1 MTREMTT
8 EEVKEDNKENKEE
21 EKMTRIGKKNPLLP
35 TVLWAQRRDRIFLT
49 FEIKKCD
56 SRSIQLEVRNPYPLE
71 AMEEEEGKGAA
82 LGYVGTSAVVFS
94 CESLDVCGEEEEE
107 KEGILMIDDCSM
119 ETVGEKLKR
128 QAFGG
133 EEEEEEEAS
142 PTSVVDG
149 QQRLRSLSLA
159 KDDVKSTRTP
169 SNWNFTTPFFPT
181 KSRINSPSRIKP
193 STWFSSNQNQLRT
206 GLDSSPRAK
215 SSATSKPTLTAG
227 KTKTK
232 SWKTRTSSR
241 STRTR
246 C

>member
-1 MTREMTT
+1 MTT
-8 EEVKEDNKENKEE
+8 
-21 EKMTRIGKKNPLLP
+21 MKKNPLLP

-49 FEIKKCD
+49 FEIKNAIRD
-56 SRSIQLEVRNPYPLE
+56 SIQLEVRNPYPLE
-71 AMEEEEGKGAA
+71 AMEEEEGKGAVF
-82 LGYVGTSAVVFS
+82 GYVGTSVVVFS

-107 KEGILMIDDCSM
+107 KGILMIDDCSV
-119 ETVGEKLKR
+119 ETVEEKTKKKKKPRRHLSST
-128 QAFGG
+128 ANN
-133 EEEEEEEAS
+133 AS
-142 PTSVVDG
+142 V
-149 QQRLRSLSLA
+149 LLSLA
-159 KDDVKSTRTP
+159 KDDVKSKRTP
-169 SNWNFTTPFFPT
+169 SNWNFTTPSFPT

-206 GLDSSPRAK
+206 GLGSSPRAK

-241 STRTR
+241 STRIR